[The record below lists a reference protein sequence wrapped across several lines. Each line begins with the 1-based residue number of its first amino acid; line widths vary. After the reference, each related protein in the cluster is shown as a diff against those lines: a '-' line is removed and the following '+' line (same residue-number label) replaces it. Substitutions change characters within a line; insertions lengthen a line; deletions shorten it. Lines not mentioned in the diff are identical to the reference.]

1 MAKRSEKTRPR
12 FKRRLLG
19 YRRRDVDGRIA
30 SLEAD
35 FTRRTADIENEIGRL
50 SAELAAATA
59 VDRDLALQATRR
71 AVGTILTDA
80 RAQAATML
88 VEATTVIAE
97 PTISSG
103 PQTAAEPG
111 SARGEIAKHTKP
123 KRLARRLTK
132 SAMSALLFLVI
143 IAASYVLA
151 QRTAIVSGE
160 SMEPTMHTG
169 DIVFVWPQSHYEVGS
184 VVVYRIPDGQPG
196 EGRTVIHRVTGHRGD
211 QMILQGDN
219 NDSIDPW
226 NPTVDDALGARVVLI
241 PKIGIYLA
249 LLRKPSV
256 LASLFA
262 GIVTTGLLMRKP

>member
-1 MAKRSEKTRPR
+1 
-12 FKRRLLG
+12 
-19 YRRRDVDGRIA
+19 
-30 SLEAD
+30 
-35 FTRRTADIENEIGRL
+35 
-50 SAELAAATA
+50 
-59 VDRDLALQATRR
+59 
-71 AVGTILTDA
+71 
-80 RAQAATML
+80 
-88 VEATTVIAE
+88 
-97 PTISSG
+97 
-103 PQTAAEPG
+103 
-111 SARGEIAKHTKP
+111 
-123 KRLARRLTK
+123 
-132 SAMSALLFLVI
+132 MSTFLFLVVI
-143 IAASYVLA
+143 FVSYVLA
-151 QRTAIVSGE
+151 QRTIVVSGE

-219 NDSIDPW
+219 NDSVDPW